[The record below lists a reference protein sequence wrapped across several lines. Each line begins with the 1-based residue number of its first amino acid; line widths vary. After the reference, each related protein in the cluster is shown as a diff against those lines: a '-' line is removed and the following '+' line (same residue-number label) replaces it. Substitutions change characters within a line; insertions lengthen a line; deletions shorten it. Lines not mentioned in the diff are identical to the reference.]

1 VLAAI
6 ALMLLVPASAIQAR
20 QTPAPPK
27 NHQDRQHREHF
38 IDSLLAKMTLQEKLG
53 QLAQYSG
60 KFAKTGPEA
69 GPDALP
75 LIKKGEVGSFLNIYG
90 ADYTCKLQHIA
101 VTKSPHGIPLLFGYD
116 VIHGFRT
123 IFPVPLAMASS
134 WEPQAVETAAR
145 VAADETSAAG
155 VHWTFAPMV
164 DIARDPRWGRIVEG
178 AGEDPYLGSAIAAA
192 AVHGFQGDNLADP
205 DTVMATAKHFVGY
218 GAAEGG
224 RDYNTVDLSRRTLR
238 DVYLPPYHAAVK
250 AGVGSIMTAFNELNG
265 VPMHENRALIRGVLR
280 NEWHWPGVVVSD
292 YSGIAE
298 LVPHG
303 VAATRAQAGVL
314 ALRAG
319 VDVDMIDGIYGH
331 LLPAKV
337 RQGKLSE
344 KLVDQAVRR
353 VLEAKYDLGLFANP
367 YRYCRPNREAAA
379 ILTKAHRRKA
389 RQVARKSI
397 VLLKNKAHTLPLS
410 KHPSSLAVIGP
421 LASDARSSLGPWSGA
436 GRAKD
441 AVTVLQGIKQ
451 AVSARTTVRYAKGVP
466 TPVSADRHGID
477 AAVQL
482 ARRSDA
488 VVLVVGEPYWMS
500 GEAASRARL
509 DLPGVQRQ
517 LAEAVIATGKP
528 VVVVLMNGRPLALPW
543 LDAHA
548 DAILETW
555 YLGTETG
562 PAVADVLFGDDNP
575 GGKLPVTVPRTV
587 GQVPLFYDHKNT
599 GRPPKANQKY
609 TSKYLQTP
617 WTPLYPF
624 GYGLSYTTFSYSAPK
639 LSTKTMP
646 ASGSLKVR
654 VRVTNTGHRA
664 GDEVMQLYI
673 RDLVASVTRP
683 VKELRGFKRIHLAPG
698 QSRVV
703 HFTLTGDDLAFYDQ
717 KMRRVVEPGR
727 FKVFAGVSSRNV
739 KAASFR
745 VVGPEKILGTA
756 TAQCGCG
763 RER

>member
-1 VLAAI
+1 
-6 ALMLLVPASAIQAR
+6 M
-20 QTPAPPK
+20 
-27 NHQDRQHREHF
+27 
-38 IDSLLAKMTLQEKLG
+38 
-53 QLAQYSG
+53 
-60 KFAKTGPEA
+60 
-69 GPDALP
+69 
-75 LIKKGEVGSFLNIYG
+75 
-90 ADYTCKLQHIA
+90 
-101 VTKSPHGIPLLFGYD
+101 
-116 VIHGFRT
+116 
-123 IFPVPLAMASS
+123 
-134 WEPQAVETAAR
+134 
-145 VAADETSAAG
+145 
-155 VHWTFAPMV
+155 
-164 DIARDPRWGRIVEG
+164 
-178 AGEDPYLGSAIAAA
+178 
-192 AVHGFQGDNLADP
+192 
-205 DTVMATAKHFVGY
+205 
-218 GAAEGG
+218 
-224 RDYNTVDLSRRTLR
+224 
-238 DVYLPPYHAAVK
+238 
-250 AGVGSIMTAFNELNG
+250 
-265 VPMHENRALIRGVLR
+265 
-280 NEWHWPGVVVSD
+280 
-292 YSGIAE
+292 
-298 LVPHG
+298 
-303 VAATRAQAGVL
+303 L

-379 ILTKAHRRKA
+379 ILTHADRRKA

-410 KHPSSLAVIGP
+410 KHLGSLAVIGP

-451 AVSARTTVRYAKGVP
+451 AVSPQTKVRYAKGVP
-466 TPVSADRHGID
+466 TPVSADRYGID
-477 AAVQL
+477 AAAQL

-500 GEAASRARL
+500 GEASSRARL

-575 GGKLPVTVPRTV
+575 GGKLPVTVPRTA

-599 GRPPKANQKY
+599 GRPPKADQKY

-624 GYGLSYTTFSYSAPK
+624 GYGLSYTTFSYSPPE
-639 LSTKTMP
+639 LSAKTMS
-646 ASGSLKVR
+646 ASGPLKVR

-664 GDEVMQLYI
+664 GDEVVQLYI

-739 KAASFR
+739 KTAAFR
-745 VVGPEKILGTA
+745 VVGPEKVLSTAAVRCPCDSLGRM
-756 TAQCGCG
+756 Q
-763 RER
+763 